1 MYHVEASQINVW
13 NSEIITQLLF
23 TSRKRLYSVTPCLF
37 SDLIEIYD
45 IVLNGKVTAFIH
57 VNMCHK
63 PCLSYSHYLSIHYN
77 DKGNTT
83 AVFLPGKSHGQRS
96 LVGHSTQGCEELDLT
111 EYNITP
117 AHPHPSIYAERGVH
131 LGYLQIVYPFYLGNV
146 LNGRLLCGKGLLL
159 GL

>member
-1 MYHVEASQINVW
+1 MLA
-13 NSEIITQLLF
+13 L
-23 TSRKRLYSVTPCLF
+23 RKRLYSVTPCLF

-96 LVGHSTQGCEELDLT
+96 LVGHSPGGRMESTRLSNFHFPEARDKDQPNSLSHSGVITEAAQGLRWRPGGRDCALPLWGGAFDPWQGT
-111 EYNITP
+111 K
-117 AHPHPSIYAERGVH
+117 
-131 LGYLQIVYPFYLGNV
+131 V
-146 LNGRLLCGKGLLL
+146 LHAMWCARK
-159 GL
+159 